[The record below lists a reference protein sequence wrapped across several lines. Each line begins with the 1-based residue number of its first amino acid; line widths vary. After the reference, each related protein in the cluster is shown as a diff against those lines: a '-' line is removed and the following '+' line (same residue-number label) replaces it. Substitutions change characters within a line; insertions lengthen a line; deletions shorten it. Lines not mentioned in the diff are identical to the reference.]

1 MKNLQKKGDTKM
13 TNKERKEKGLVYC
26 YDDPALLGDQHIY
39 QNKMIE
45 YNQTMPTETEK
56 RQQLLPV
63 IFAEVGTGCTVESP
77 LNANW
82 GCKHVHLG
90 KGGYLNSNITFVDDE
105 HIYIGDNCLIAPNV
119 VFSTAGHPILPILR
133 EHHYVYNHPIHV
145 GKNVWIGSGVQVMPG
160 ITIGDN
166 SVIGAGSVVTN
177 DIPANV
183 VAYGIPCRVIREIG
197 EKDRM
202 FYYKD
207 KELDVW

>member
-1 MKNLQKKGDTKM
+1 M
-13 TNKERKEKGLVYC
+13 TNKERKEKGMVYC
-26 YDDPALLGDQHIY
+26 YDDPTLLSNQHIY

-45 YNQTMPTETEK
+45 YNQTMPNETEK
-56 RQQLLPV
+56 RQQLLPEV
-63 IFAEVGTGCTVESP
+63 FAKVGKGCTVEPP

-90 KGGYLNSNITFVDDE
+90 NGIYINSNITFVDDE
-105 HIYIGDNCLIAPNV
+105 HIYIGDNSLIAPNV
-119 VFSTAGHPILPILR
+119 VFSTSGHPILPTLR
-133 EHHYVYNHPIHV
+133 EHHYVYNLPIHV

-183 VAYGIPCRVIREIG
+183 VAYGVPCHVIREIG
-197 EKDRM
+197 EKDREY
-202 FYYKD
+202 YYKN
-207 KELDVW
+207 KKLDVWE